1 MSEKLTYKNSG
12 VDKEAG
18 YESVQL
24 IKKHVKETFSQYVLT
39 GLGSFGGAVELP
51 EGYKKPVLI
60 SGTDGVG
67 TKLVLAHKQDI
78 HDSVGIDLV
87 AMCVNDIL
95 CHGAKP
101 LFFLDYIA
109 CGKNYPEKIEAIVK
123 GVSEGCKQGQCALVG
138 GETAEMPG
146 MYKEEDYDLAGFC
159 VGVVDKD
166 KFISGKDI
174 KEGDVII
181 GIPSSGVHSNG
192 YSLLRKLFF
201 DVKDYEVDTYVESL
215 GDTIGKTLLTPTKIY
230 VKSILALLKE
240 VNVKGMCHI
249 TGGGFVENI
258 PRVIPDGLT
267 ANVDTNKVNVLP
279 IFDLISKEGEI
290 DKKEMFSTFNMGI
303 GFVVVVDKDDV
314 NSTLENLKN
323 SGEEPVVLGDITKGE
338 EKIKLCL

>member
-1 MSEKLTYKNSG
+1 VEKLTYKNSG

-18 YESVQL
+18 YESVEL

-78 HDSVGIDLV
+78 HDTVGIDLV

-109 CGKNYPEKIEAIVK
+109 CGKNFPEKIEAIVK
-123 GVSEGCKQGQCALVG
+123 GVSEGCKQGECALVG

-174 KEGDVII
+174 KAGDKII
-181 GIPSSGVHSNG
+181 GIPSSGPHSNG

-201 DVKDYEVDTYVESL
+201 EVKGYDVDTYIESL
-215 GDTIGKTLLTPTKIY
+215 GTTIGKALLTPTKIY
-230 VKSILALLKE
+230 VKSILPLLDK
-240 VNVKGMCHI
+240 VDIKGMCHI

-258 PRVIPDGLT
+258 PRVIPDGLCAKIDT
-267 ANVDTNKVNVLP
+267 KKVDVLP

-290 DKKEMFSTFNMGI
+290 ERKEMFSTFNMGI
-303 GFVVVVDKDDV
+303 GFCVVVSEEDVDK
-314 NSTLENLKN
+314 TLAELE
-323 SGEEPVVLGDITKGE
+323 SLGEKPVVFGDITEGE
-338 EKIKLCL
+338 EKIELCL

>member
-1 MSEKLTYKNSG
+1 MEKLTYKNSG

-18 YESVQL
+18 YESVEL
-24 IKKHVKETFSQYVLT
+24 IKKHVKETFSEYVLT

-78 HDSVGIDLV
+78 HDTVGIDLV

-95 CHGAKP
+95 CHGARP

-109 CGKNYPEKIEAIVK
+109 CGKNFPEKIEAIVK
-123 GVSEGCKQGQCALVG
+123 GVSEGCKQGECALVG

-174 KEGDVII
+174 KAGDKII
-181 GIPSSGVHSNG
+181 GLPSSGPHSNG

-201 DVKDYEVDTYVESL
+201 DIKGYEVDTYVESL
-215 GDTIGKTLLTPTKIY
+215 GTTIGKALLTPTKIY
-230 VKSILALLKE
+230 VKSILPLLDK
-240 VNVKGMCHI
+240 VDINGMCHI

-258 PRVIPDGLT
+258 PRVIPEGLCAKIDT
-267 ANVDTNKVNVLP
+267 KKVDVLP

-290 DKKEMFSTFNMGI
+290 DRKEMFSTFNMGI
-303 GFVVVVDKDDV
+303 GFAVVVDDKDVDKTV
-314 NSTLENLKN
+314 KELESL
-323 SGEEPVVLGDITKGE
+323 GEKPVVFGE
-338 EKIKLCL
+338 VTEGKEKIELCL